1 MAPHVRPYCGHL
13 SRRTAQPAQLIL
25 PDSLVFSINGKTS
38 FSYPKIETTD
48 KGQYPFGT
56 PYYLLVDMQI
66 QGAWVGKADPKQ
78 LPIEL
83 EVDWVKFYELE
94 K

>member
-1 MAPHVRPYCGHL
+1 
-13 SRRTAQPAQLIL
+13 
-25 PDSLVFSINGKTS
+25 
-38 FSYPKIETTD
+38 
-48 KGQYPFGT
+48 
-56 PYYLLVDMQI
+56 MQI
-66 QGAWVGKADPKQ
+66 QGAWVGKAAPKQ

>member
-1 MAPHVRPYCGHL
+1 M
-13 SRRTAQPAQLIL
+13 
-25 PDSLVFSINGKTS
+25 FSINGKTS
-38 FSYPKIETTD
+38 FSYPRIETTD

-56 PYYLLVDMQI
+56 PYFLLVDMQI
-66 QGAWVGKADPKQ
+66 QGSWVGKADPKQ
-78 LPIEL
+78 LPIEM